1 MEWFWEPRSDANF
14 TPPQIATLWPGWTS
28 HKADMKSEVPR
39 ESEVFTREVIQ
50 NFVDA
55 AREEHKLNPNNPSQK
70 PTLTFRFLEL
80 SGADAKALAKNIDL
94 TSISER
100 YSKID
105 DGLKKDMR
113 LEQTATILG
122 KHDKVRL
129 LVVSE
134 ANTCG
139 MYGEWHQTDQVYDAQ
154 GKEIASRMR
163 DALLAT
169 VRGSA
174 GKGLGAFGEGK
185 KAVIGISAP
194 RTLFAYTCF
203 DPTTSSDRVSRR
215 FMGGVYWQ
223 PHIYKNQK
231 FSGFAMIGA
240 PKKDDDVRPE
250 PLADSAADSAV
261 MALQIPGLDVRDPVN
276 GKGTTYVF
284 VDHVTSPRE
293 IAVSIAR
300 NWWPLIE
307 DGGAKF
313 RVIRENGTEEPIA
326 FDANLKPF
334 IDAYQASGS
343 AHVSDWTVA
352 EEKDLA
358 LQVSTLV
365 SSVDKKVQLGDLKL
379 AIDLRN
385 VVGWSRKDPDNN
397 TSIVALI
404 RDGMVLTYQHF
415 PKTRKLAAP
424 FVRGSFTVS
433 SSRHPVA
440 EDLLRSVEPP
450 LHNKWQD
457 DNKELDPEA
466 KRAARDVYSLIT
478 DAVKSF
484 REQYLSS
491 TPTEEQNFEIFSEN
505 LTLSGGRRVVGP
517 TPLPAPKTP
526 WSMLS
531 EKAEIIDNKDGRRYA
546 TASRTIKLAKAGL
559 KPHRVRVK
567 VGWEIQEDNRNWVE
581 AGDFMVSPVLATK
594 GWELVKGE
602 ADEFEGLVQ
611 QEQAVFTWES
621 RPYRE
626 LWTLRPFMRV
636 TSLEI
641 ATVESEVK

>member
-14 TPPQIATLWPGWTS
+14 TPPQIATLWPGWIS
-28 HKADMKSEVPR
+28 HKADMKSDVPR

-55 AREEHKLNPNNPSQK
+55 AREEQRLHKATST
-70 PTLTFRFLEL
+70 PTLTFRFLEF
-80 SGADAKALAKNIDL
+80 SGADAKALAKSIDL
-94 TSISER
+94 GSISER

-105 DGLKKDMR
+105 DRLKKDMR
-113 LEQTATILG
+113 LEKTSTILG
-122 KHDKVRL
+122 QHEKIRL

-134 ANTCG
+134 TNTCG

-154 GKEIASRMR
+154 GNEISSRMR

-203 DPTTSSDRVSRR
+203 DPSTSSDRVSRR

-223 PHIYKNQK
+223 PHIYNNQK

-240 PKKDDDVRPE
+240 PKKENDVRPE
-250 PLADSAADSAV
+250 PLADAEADAAIKS
-261 MALQIPGLDVRDPVN
+261 LQIPGLDVRDPKD

-284 VDHVTSPRE
+284 VDHVTSPKE

-313 RVIRENGTEEPIA
+313 KVFREDGTEEPIV
-326 FDANLKPF
+326 FDDNLKPF
-334 IDAYQASGS
+334 IDAYKSTES
-343 AHVSDWTVA
+343 ITVSDWSVA
-352 EEKDLA
+352 KATDLA
-358 LQVSTLV
+358 IQLKTLV
-365 SSVDKKVQLGDLKL
+365 SSVDKKVPLGDLKL

-385 VVGWSRKDPDNN
+385 VIGWSRKDPDNN
-397 TSIVALI
+397 TSLVALI

-415 PKTRKLAAP
+415 PKSRKLAAP

-433 SSRHPVA
+433 SKTHPVA
-440 EDLLRSVEPP
+440 EDYLRSVEPP
-450 LHNKWQD
+450 LHNKWQE
-457 DNKELDPEA
+457 DNKELDPDA
-466 KRAARDVYSLIT
+466 KRAARDVYSMIT
-478 DAVKSF
+478 DSVKSF
-484 REQYLSS
+484 REEYLSS
-491 TPTEEQNFEIFSEN
+491 TPTEEQNFEIFNEN
-505 LTLSGGRRVVGP
+505 LRLSGGRRVVVP
-517 TPLPAPKTP
+517 PPDPKPKTP

-531 EKAEIIDNKDGRRYA
+531 NTAKIVDNKDGRRYA
-546 TASRTIKLAKAGL
+546 IASRTIQLAKAGL
-559 KPHRVRVK
+559 KPHRVKVQ
-567 VGWEIQEDNRNWVE
+567 VGWEIQEDNRTWVDAE
-581 AGDFMVSPVLATK
+581 DFLLTPVVATK
-594 GWELVKGE
+594 GWTLIKGKT
-602 ADEFEGLVQ
+602 DEFEGTVQ
-611 QEQAVFTWES
+611 NDQAVFSWES

-641 ATVESEVK
+641 ATVEGEAK